1 MGYCDLT
8 DADLR
13 ALTRERR
20 RARAAMRRAM
30 LPQPARY
37 AAGRDGIVQADR
49 QRLVRNRAQMR
60 AWKEAQWDSGVH
72 TCAYCACAMTMRPG
86 RPTSATVDHVEPLIP
101 EVNDAPWNY
110 AMACWACNNR
120 KGRMSAGAFRAL
132 LACEA
137 VAVAAE

>member
-1 MGYCDLT
+1 MGYCDFS
-8 DADLR
+8 DAELR

-20 RARAAMRRAM
+20 RESAQRRRAA

-37 AAGRDGIVQADR
+37 AGRDGIVQADR

-60 AWKEAQWDSGVH
+60 AWKEAQWEAGVR
-72 TCAYCACAMTMRPG
+72 TCAYCACVMTRRPG
-86 RPTSATVDHVEPLIP
+86 RPTSATVDHIEPLIP
-101 EVNDAPWNY
+101 DVNDAPWNY

-132 LACEA
+132 LACEVVAA
-137 VAVAAE
+137 VAE